1 MPVLTFIHDAL
12 AYAKGPHFRY
22 LGRHTKTFCSR
33 AARQAKTPVQRRVW
47 FATAI
52 SADEVIGSLA
62 HLETRR
68 PMGSLANWQ
77 VQPKADRRRYLKALH
92 VYLSALLL
100 LYGTCKEELLAKLGM
115 TEGEFMKAWQGIFL
129 YDAAAQAI
137 FDKVLTPAFRERGI
151 DGLVTAAGESIREVL
166 FQPDSPFGKQQQ
178 SDLQDLLVDDLAAL
192 KRNLARRDEGPAPS
206 SPSPFRKGG

>member
-1 MPVLTFIHDAL
+1 
-12 AYAKGPHFRY
+12 
-22 LGRHTKTFCSR
+22 
-33 AARQAKTPVQRRVW
+33 
-47 FATAI
+47 
-52 SADEVIGSLA
+52 
-62 HLETRR
+62 
-68 PMGSLANWQ
+68 MGSLEDWQ

-178 SDLQDLLVDDLAAL
+178 CRPAGSHGRRPGGPEAESG
-192 KRNLARRDEGPAPS
+192 KARRWARCGTARIAAGCS
-206 SPSPFRKGG
+206 K